1 MVGMSGPERAEH
13 SMSNEGESLDVFD
26 CAGCGCMDGWGSC
39 DVGLTLS
46 LAMSQKNG
54 R

>member
-1 MVGMSGPERAEH
+1 MG
-13 SMSNEGESLDVFD
+13 
-26 CAGCGCMDGWGSC
+26 GWGSC

-46 LAMSQKNG
+46 LAMSHKKGEVRGKQ